1 MTRLSIVL
9 FSIVST
15 TLMGVFIIVVLVLGL
30 DTLMPILLAAA
41 LGFLVAMPASWI
53 LAKMISAAA

>member
-53 LAKMISAAA
+53 LAKVISAAA